1 MFDSTLR
8 PAAMIRAASRALP
21 RALLSLLLLVACGGE
36 TRDDA
41 TASNSGGTMIVVQ
54 PEEPSTLFPPMLTSS
69 AGLGIVDG
77 IFDRLA
83 EIGPELNVSGDRGF
97 TPRLASSWLWAPDSL
112 SIAFTLDARAR
123 WHDGAPVRAE
133 DVRFTFAVYT
143 ADSVGSDHK
152 SVLGNID
159 SVSVRDSLTAV
170 FWFKRR
176 LPHQFFEATYHMYM
190 LPSHLLSAIGMDQ
203 LKDAPFGRAPVG
215 TGRFRFA
222 SWERGVRMDMIADT
236 ANARGRALLD
246 RVIWSF
252 VKDYGTA
259 TVKLFAG
266 EADFYEAIRPENI
279 PEAERSATLLL
290 QPAPTLQYGLLIFNL
305 GARGDTTA
313 PNPMFGDVR
322 VRRALAMA
330 LDRVKMAKNV
340 FDTLGAVSL
349 AAAPRALI
357 PDSGALRPLPYAPAA
372 ARALLDSAGWIL
384 TAGDSVRARD
394 GVRLTFEVLAPQSSL
409 ARQRYATLLQEQ
421 LRAIGVDVRTRTLA
435 GAAIGAQVMSHDF
448 DAFVWVW
455 GMTPG
460 RLGMVQ
466 TWGSRGSQNMGEYR
480 SRVFDVLLDSAL
492 LAFDD
497 TRSRR
502 LWTATLQ
509 QLIDDQPAIFLYEPQ
524 TPIAVHKR
532 IRTAPLR
539 PDAWYA
545 NLADW
550 SIDPTQRIDRD
561 RIGLGGPR

>member
-1 MFDSTLR
+1 
-8 PAAMIRAASRALP
+8 MIRAVSSARSRTIATV
-21 RALLSLLLLVACGGE
+21 LLLAVCGAVSCGGE
-36 TRDDA
+36 QGENVTPL
-41 TASNSGGTMIVVQ
+41 NSGGTMIVVQ
-54 PEEPSTLFPPMLTSS
+54 PEEPTTLFPPLLTSS
-69 AGLGIVDG
+69 AGLGIVNG

-97 TPRLASSWLWAPDSL
+97 TPRLASAWQWASDSL
-112 SIAFTLDARAR
+112 SIAFTLDDKAR
-123 WHDGAPVRAE
+123 WHDGAPVRAD
-133 DVRFTFAVYT
+133 DVRFTFGVYT
-143 ADSVGSDHK
+143 ADVIGSDLK

-159 SVSVRDSLTAV
+159 SVSVRDSVTAV

-176 LPHQFFEATYHMYM
+176 MPHQFFEATYHMYI
-190 LPSHLLSAIGMDQ
+190 LPSHLLASIGMDK
-203 LKDAPFGRAPVG
+203 LTDAPFATAPVG

-222 SWERGVRMDMIADT
+222 SWERGVRLDVIADT
-236 ANARGRALLD
+236 ANARGRANLD

-279 PEAERSATLLL
+279 PEAARSTNLRL
-290 QPAPTLQYGLLIFNL
+290 QPAPTLQYGLLVFNL
-305 GARGDTTA
+305 GARGDSTV
-313 PNPMFGDVR
+313 PNPIFSDVR

-330 LDRVKMAKNV
+330 LDRVKMARNV

-357 PDSGALRPLPYAPAA
+357 PDTVALRQLPYDPVA
-372 ARALLDSAGWIL
+372 ARALLDSAGWVL
-384 TAGDSVRARD
+384 AAGDSVRTRD

-421 LRAIGVDVRTRTLA
+421 LRGVGVEVRTRIMA
-435 GAAIGAQVMSHDF
+435 GPAIGAQVMALNF

-455 GMTPG
+455 GSTPG

-466 TWGSRGSQNMGEYR
+466 TWGSRGSQNMGAYR
-480 SRVFDVLLDSAL
+480 SRAFDALLDSAL
-492 LAFDD
+492 VAFDD
-497 TRSRR
+497 AESKR

-524 TPIAVHKR
+524 TPVAVHKR

-550 SIDPTQRIDRD
+550 SIDPAQRIDRD